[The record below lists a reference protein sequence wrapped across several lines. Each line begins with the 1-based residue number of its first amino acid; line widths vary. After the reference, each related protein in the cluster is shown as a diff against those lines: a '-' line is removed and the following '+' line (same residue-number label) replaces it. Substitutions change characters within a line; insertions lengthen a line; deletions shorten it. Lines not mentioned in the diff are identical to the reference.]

1 MGLSFGTGGVRAV
14 MGPGPDKLN
23 SSTIQLLCQGLANYI
38 HQHKT
43 KPTLKVAI
51 AYDSRK
57 NSALFAKLSAR
68 VLAANG
74 IEALLF
80 SQARPTPLLSFACIY
95 HHCQAGIVI
104 SASHNPPEYNGFKV
118 YWDDGAQVVFPH
130 DVGIMQEM
138 ENLSEN
144 TNVKMVDLKHPLI
157 KKIPPG
163 FDDVYLQTISSLQNY
178 PNENK
183 KEGKKLKI
191 IYSSLHGVG
200 ITLVPS
206 ALKEWGFSSLHLV
219 KKQCLMNG
227 SFPHAKIP
235 NPEEKEA
242 LLLGAEA
249 LLKKKAD
256 ILLVNDPDAD
266 RIGVVVRHKNKAI
279 SFSGNQIA
287 AICLYHLLKARRHV
301 QDNTVFVKTIVT
313 TELFKE
319 IAAHFNHQCFD
330 VLTGFKYI
338 AAKINHFEKAD
349 QFRFLFGAEESCGYL
364 LGTFVRDKDGV
375 QLACLISEIA
385 LSLKKEKK
393 TLYDLLLLLYKE
405 FGLFREKLATITL
418 SKEKIHRMMQLFRQ
432 NPPYALLGQKVIK
445 IEDFADGLDDFPSSD
460 VLRFWLEDNT
470 KVVIRPSGTEPKIK
484 IYVGAVKKKFSSLP
498 KAIKEMDNYLDEL
511 IESVCNV

>member
-1 MGLSFGTGGVRAV
+1 MVLSFGTGGVRAI

-23 SSTIQLLCQGLANYI
+23 SSTMQLLCQGLANYI
-38 HQHKT
+38 QKHKT
-43 KPTLKVAI
+43 KPNPKVAI
-51 AYDSRK
+51 AYDTRK
-57 NSALFAKLSAR
+57 NSALFAKLCAR

-80 SQARPTPLLSFACIY
+80 SKPRPTPLLSFACIY

-138 ENLSEN
+138 EINSD
-144 TNVKMVDLKHPLI
+144 VKIVDLKHPLI
-157 KKIPPG
+157 KKIPPS
-163 FDDVYLQTISSLQNY
+163 FDEIYLNILRTLQNY
-178 PNENK
+178 PDQNK
-183 KEGKKLKI
+183 KEGKNLKI

-200 ITLVPS
+200 ITLVPA
-206 ALKEWGFSSLHLV
+206 ALKELGFSSVHLV
-219 KKQCLMNG
+219 KKQCEMNG

-235 NPEEKEA
+235 NPEEQEA
-242 LLLGAEA
+242 LLLGAGE

-266 RIGVVVRHKNKAI
+266 RIGVVVRHKDKAI

-287 AICLYHLLKARRHV
+287 AICLYHLLKAGRHV

-319 IAAHFNHQCFD
+319 IAARFNHKCFD

-338 AAKINHFEKAD
+338 AAKIPHLEKND
-349 QFRFLFGAEESCGYL
+349 QYRFLFGAEESCGYL
-364 LGTFVRDKDGV
+364 QSTFVRDKDGV
-375 QLACLISEIA
+375 QAACLISEIA

-393 TLYDLLLLLYKE
+393 TLYDQLLFLYKE
-405 FGLFREKLATITL
+405 FGLFREKLATL
-418 SKEKIHRMMQLFRQ
+418 SLPKDKIHRMMQLFRQ
-432 NPPYALLGQKVIK
+432 NPPHALLGKKVMK

-460 VLRFWLEDNT
+460 VLRFWLEDQT

-484 IYVGAVKKKFSSLP
+484 IYVGSVKMNFSSLS
-498 KAIKEMDNYLDEL
+498 KAIKEMDNYLDKL
-511 IESVCNV
+511 IESICNV